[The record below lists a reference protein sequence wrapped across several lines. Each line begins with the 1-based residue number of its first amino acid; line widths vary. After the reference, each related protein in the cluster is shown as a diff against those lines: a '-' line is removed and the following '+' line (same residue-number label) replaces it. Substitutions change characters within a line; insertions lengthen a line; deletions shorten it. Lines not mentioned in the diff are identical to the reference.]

1 MSGHPGPAVVAIDGP
16 AASGKSTVAAALA
29 DRLGVPHVDTGA
41 FYRAATLLVLR
52 AGADPGDADACT
64 ALLAGVTISR
74 TGGRTRI
81 DGEDVEDAIRGPA
94 VTAMVSTV
102 SGHPALRTALLALQR
117 DAVGQEGGVVEGR
130 DAGTVVVPHALLK
143 VWLTATPEER
153 ASRRAA
159 QLGQTDP
166 QVVAAHAADIAQR
179 DAADA
184 ARMVRAADAVELDTT
199 GRSVA
204 AIVEEL
210 VALLPSP
217 PPGPHPPSPTEEQL

>member
-1 MSGHPGPAVVAIDGP
+1 MSSHAGRAVVAIDGP

-29 DRLGVPHVDTGA
+29 ERLGVPHVDTGA

-52 AGADPGDADACT
+52 AGADPHDAEACT
-64 ALLAGVTISR
+64 AVLAGVTISR
-74 TGGRTRI
+74 TNGRTRI
-81 DGEDVEDAIRGPA
+81 DGEDVEEAIRGPA
-94 VTAMVSTV
+94 VTAMVSAV

-130 DAGTVVVPHALLK
+130 DAGTVVVPHAALK

-184 ARMVRAADAVELDTT
+184 ARMVRAAEAVEVETT
-199 GRSVA
+199 GRGVA
-204 AIVEEL
+204 AIVEQL
-210 VALLPSP
+210 VALLQHP
-217 PPGPHPPSPTEEQL
+217 PPDPFPPEEQP